1 MSAVQLTRQNPQGAT
16 IGPMADNSTG
26 RGTLKIALVGGGI
39 AGLAAAAGLAKAG
52 AAVEVFERSSRDAIP
67 GAGIS
72 LFPNSRAAMR
82 TLGLLD
88 GYDQLP
94 HGPGPG
100 IRTVMRR
107 PNGKVAL
114 SFPAW
119 ARPGVRMFHRSEL
132 REFLLE
138 SCRGVPIHWDTAVTV
153 DDDGGTHRRAMLTAA
168 DGQQSSWDL
177 VVAADGLRSATR
189 RFLALDP
196 GLRYAGYTAWR
207 GVTRGPADTGGMA
220 GEDWGS
226 RQRFGTVPLA
236 DGRVYWFA
244 VATKAEGRAAAA
256 EGLTSEKDAVAR
268 EFAAWYPAARALIA
282 ATDEADILRH
292 DLYDLARPLSV
303 FHRGRVA
310 LAGDAAHAMTP
321 DLGQGAGAGLEDAA
335 ALTALVR
342 TALAGGVTEPG
353 TDVVGLLERYSRL
366 RAPKAAR
373 LLRASRL
380 MGRVAQRE
388 RKAWRS
394 GG

>member
-1 MSAVQLTRQNPQGAT
+1 MRIAV
-16 IGPMADNSTG
+16 I
-26 RGTLKIALVGGGI
+26 GGGI
-39 AGLAAAAGLAKAG
+39 AGLATAAGLVKAG
-52 AAVEVFERSSRDAIP
+52 ADVEVFERSSRDAVP

-82 TLGLLD
+82 ALGLLD
-88 GYDQLP
+88 GYERLP

-107 PNGKVAL
+107 PDGKVAL

-119 ARPGVRMFHRSEL
+119 ARPKVRMFHRSAL

-138 SCRGVPIHWDTAVTV
+138 SCRGIPIHWDTAVTV
-153 DDDGGTHRRAMLTAA
+153 DDDGDKHRRAVLTAA

-177 VVAADGLRSATR
+177 VVAADGLRSTTR
-189 RFLALDP
+189 RFLSLDP

-244 VATKAEGRAAAA
+244 VATKDEGRTAAAD
-256 EGLTSEKDAVAR
+256 GLGSEKEAAER
-268 EFAAWYPAARALIA
+268 EFASWYPGARALISG
-282 ATDEADILRH
+282 TDEAEVLRH
-292 DLYDLARPLSV
+292 DLYDLARPLHA

-335 ALTALVR
+335 ALTDLVR
-342 TALAGGVTEPG
+342 SALAGGAAG
-353 TDVVGLLERYSRL
+353 ADTDVVGLLGKYSRL

-380 MGRVAQRE
+380 MGRLAQRY
-388 RKAWRS
+388 RKLQ
-394 GG
+394 GGGPPS